1 MTISVI
7 FLYLITITAWGSAF
21 FFTTYQINAVS
32 IEWSVFYRFFF
43 TSLIFFLISIIYKKK
58 NSFLLKDHIIYFLL
72 GILLFSLHFIAVY
85 YSISIIKSGLTA
97 VGFSS
102 ILIMNVVLSKVLL
115 KNKFEIPVIIGSLFG
130 ILGIIFIFLPELT
143 NIKNSSLIIFGF
155 LLSFFAALIASFGNT
170 LSEWYQKK
178 GGEII
183 QTSAWGMIYGC
194 MISAL
199 FAIIRGHDIS
209 FDFSSKFI
217 FSLLYLVIFCTTIAF
232 WAYLSL
238 IKKIGSRKAAYA
250 WVAAPLVA
258 LFLSFLFENYQWTQL
273 SIIGSLFLIFGN
285 ILILKK

>member
-1 MTISVI
+1 MSISII
-7 FLYLITITAWGSAF
+7 FLYFITITAWGSAF
-21 FFTTYQINAVS
+21 FFTTYQINVVS

-43 TSLIFFLISIIYKKK
+43 TSLIFFLISILFKKK
-58 NSFLLKDHIIYFLL
+58 ISFSLKDHTVYILL

-102 ILIMNVVLSKVLL
+102 ILIMNVILSKIFL
-115 KNKFEIPVIIGSLFG
+115 KNKFEIPVIIGSFFG
-130 ILGIIFIFLPELT
+130 ILGIIFIFLPELS
-143 NIKNSSLIIFGF
+143 NIQNSTLVFFGF
-155 LLSFFAALIASFGNT
+155 FLSFFAAIIASFGNT
-170 LSEWYQKK
+170 LSEWYQKN

-194 MISAL
+194 IISAIL
-199 FAIIRGHDIS
+199 AIFRGQKIS
-209 FDFSSKFI
+209 FEFSGEFI
-217 FSLLYLVIFCTTIAF
+217 YSLFYLVIFCTTIAF

-258 LFLSFLFENYQWTQL
+258 LFLSFLFENYQWTNL

>member
-21 FFTTYQINAVS
+21 FFITYQINAVS